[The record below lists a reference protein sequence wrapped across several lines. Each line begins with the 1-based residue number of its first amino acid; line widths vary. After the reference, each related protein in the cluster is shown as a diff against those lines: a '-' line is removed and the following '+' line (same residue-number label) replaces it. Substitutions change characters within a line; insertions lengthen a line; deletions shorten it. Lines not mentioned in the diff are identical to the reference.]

1 MTPKITWLH
10 TAAAQVQAWDWA
22 LSHRSCESLSVT
34 WSMIAFVKNSRASC
48 PHGKFPPSFIH
59 QKSSRTELVIR
70 LYVLALMKALNA
82 DRA

>member
-34 WSMIAFVKNSRASC
+34 WSMIALSKIVGHHVPMVSFLLV
-48 PHGKFPPSFIH
+48 SFIRNH
-59 QKSSRTELVIR
+59 HG
-70 LYVLALMKALNA
+70 LN
-82 DRA
+82 